1 VQSNLGKRF
10 HEQCSQKAIL
20 SASGAMVG
28 KLGDGGNGVRDRES
42 SAAVDQTR

>member
-10 HEQCSQKAIL
+10 HEQLFRKAL
-20 SASGAMVG
+20 LAASGAMVG